1 MPRQI
6 SSGIAIAAAA
16 LVAIILTGCNG
27 NGGPTA
33 PESSSLV
40 LTSAT
45 VSVNGQV
52 LNGETL
58 PRGHGEGVAERF
70 EAVLEKDGVRV
81 TGGTVRVQ
89 HDSPGGMMMGSPVFH
104 LYDDGTH
111 GDRMPNDGL
120 YCFEDFQGQ
129 YGCHTEQASRGSHH
143 YDFAGMDSQGHKS
156 SQMRVTVTIR

>member
-1 MPRQI
+1 MPRQL
-6 SSGIAIAAAA
+6 SPGIAIVAAA
-16 LVAIILTGCNG
+16 LAAVILAGCDG
-27 NGGPTA
+27 NGGPTS
-33 PESSSLV
+33 PGGSLLV
-40 LTSAT
+40 LTRAT

-58 PRGHGEGVAERF
+58 PLGHGEGVAERF
-70 EAVLEKDGVRV
+70 EAVLEKDGARM

-89 HDSPGGMMMGSPVFH
+89 HDNPGGMMMGSPVFH

-111 GDRMPNDGL
+111 GDSVPGDGL

-129 YGCHTEQASRGSHH
+129 YGCHTKQAARGSHH
-143 YDFAGMDSQGHKS
+143 YDFMGLDSQGHKS